1 VNDRPLP
8 PTVATVSQPAP
19 PPPQRKAAV
28 ASGNRGCAIF
38 GVIAVA
44 LLAGAGWLAYQRLAP
59 PEPAASRTGAER
71 HELTV
76 GSNVLTIYDEPD
88 LFAYADLATP
98 GELPT
103 IGPDTTPK
111 AAELQ
116 LAGWSVDEEGWTER
130 VAVLRPP
137 AGETSASAALSA
149 DGGLLGLDIL
159 NVSGADL
166 RTLVAEDGMAEALVF
181 EDIEVNAPIG
191 RVLPNVEGDFRTT
204 LLLTSTPD
212 DLAVIVV
219 QLTWDDD
226 HRPPEDE
233 LEQIRRSLRPA

>member
-1 VNDRPLP
+1 MNDRPLP
-8 PTVATVSQPAP
+8 PTVATVSQPAQP
-19 PPPQRKAAV
+19 APQRKPAV

-38 GVIAVA
+38 GMIVVA
-44 LLAGAGWLAYQRLAP
+44 LLAGAGWAAYQRFAP

-71 HELTV
+71 HELTI
-76 GSNVLTIYDEPD
+76 GDNVLSIYEKPD
-88 LFAYADLATP
+88 LFTYADLATP
-98 GELPT
+98 GQLPS
-103 IGPDTTPK
+103 IAPDTTPK

-137 AGETSASAALSA
+137 GGETSASAALSA

-166 RTLVAEDGMAEALVF
+166 RTLAAEDGMAQAILF

-191 RVLPNVEGDFRTT
+191 RVVPGVEGEFRTS

-212 DLAVIVV
+212 DRAVIVV